1 MPKKKQTE
9 KDLET
14 EIEIVGDEVNTE
26 EPEIEVVEAK
36 NEEENAGVAPE
47 DGIEELK
54 RKLEEERLAR
64 SEAEKRAK
72 EAQAAA
78 NKAATETGEH
88 RISLV
93 SNALDNLKREQ
104 DILKSNIK
112 ELMVVG
118 DYDRAVELQ
127 EAFQHNISK
136 MVQLQNGLDEMKRE
150 PVRRVE
156 QPQNDGPTV
165 DDLIQRVTP
174 RSAQWL
180 ERNRSHIQD
189 SRTIRIMARAHED
202 AIDHGIIPES
212 DAYFG
217 FLENRLGLNK
227 AQPRQEPRYEEQE
240 PVMSAA
246 SAPTQRRSAPAA
258 APVSRSGTGG
268 SGNPRTIRLT
278 AEQAEAAKI
287 SGLTN
292 KEYWDLLQDERNR
305 N

>member
-64 SEAEKRAK
+64 SEAEKHAK

-104 DILKSNIK
+104 DIIKANIK

-127 EAFQHNISK
+127 EAFQLNISK

-227 AQPRQEPRYEEQE
+227 AQTRQEPRYEEHE

>member
-104 DILKSNIK
+104 DIIKANIK

-127 EAFQHNISK
+127 EAFQLNISK

-217 FLENRLGLNK
+217 LLENRLGLNK
-227 AQPRQEPRYEEQE
+227 AQTRQEPRYEEHE

>member
-36 NEEENAGVAPE
+36 NEEENAGIAPE

-64 SEAEKRAK
+64 SEAEKHAK

-104 DILKSNIK
+104 DIIKANIK

-127 EAFQHNISK
+127 EAFQLNISK

-227 AQPRQEPRYEEQE
+227 AQTRQEPRYEEHE

>member
-36 NEEENAGVAPE
+36 NEEENAGIAPE

-104 DILKSNIK
+104 DIIKANIK

-127 EAFQHNISK
+127 EAFQLNISK

-227 AQPRQEPRYEEQE
+227 AQTRQEPRYEEHE

>member
-104 DILKSNIK
+104 DIIKANIK

-118 DYDRAVELQ
+118 DYDRAIELQ

-227 AQPRQEPRYEEQE
+227 AQPRQEPRYEEHE

>member
-1 MPKKKQTE
+1 M
-9 KDLET
+9 
-14 EIEIVGDEVNTE
+14 
-26 EPEIEVVEAK
+26 
-36 NEEENAGVAPE
+36 
-47 DGIEELK
+47 
-54 RKLEEERLAR
+54 AR
-64 SEAEKRAK
+64 SEAEKHAK

-104 DILKSNIK
+104 DIIKANIK

-127 EAFQHNISK
+127 EAFQLNISK

-227 AQPRQEPRYEEQE
+227 AQTRQEPRYEEHE

>member
-36 NEEENAGVAPE
+36 NEEENVGVAPE

-104 DILKSNIK
+104 DIIKANIK

-127 EAFQHNISK
+127 ETFQHNISK